1 MVAWLPC
8 TSDFL
13 VCCLY
18 LNVEKLF
25 GLTYVI
31 HPYPQRIVATY
42 GYSQT
47 CHVRKILCLSSEWVW
62 YIHAAY
68 AKSGWPAA
76 VTLDEHLNSISRF
89 LDWRTTAPHLGLTD
103 TEIEDIEDEDRKNEV
118 RRLKALQRWKR
129 KYCFKATYRKLMEV
143 FLHIGRADLAE
154 EVCSILR
161 SCRYAGCYKNGLGT
175 RPSLLGYVCF

>member
-1 MVAWLPC
+1 MM
-8 TSDFL
+8 
-13 VCCLY
+13 
-18 LNVEKLF
+18 
-25 GLTYVI
+25 
-31 HPYPQRIVATY
+31 
-42 GYSQT
+42 
-47 CHVRKILCLSSEWVW
+47 
-62 YIHAAY
+62 
-68 AKSGWPAA
+68 A
-76 VTLDEHLNSISRF
+76 VTISELVKVVGISKADIDKRCADEHLNSISRF